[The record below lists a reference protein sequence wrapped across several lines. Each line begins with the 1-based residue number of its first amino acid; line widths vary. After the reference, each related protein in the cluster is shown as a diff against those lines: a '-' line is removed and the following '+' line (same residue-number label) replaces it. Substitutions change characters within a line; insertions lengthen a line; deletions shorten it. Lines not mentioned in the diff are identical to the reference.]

1 MGFHDPVLGDILKY
15 IAVGLT
21 LLSVALTLSAAEDL
35 PLVTTAGFKDCV
47 SSLEDKALAE
57 GISRSVVENE
67 LAKVKFDPRIIGY
80 DRAQPEFTQTFSGY
94 YHQRVTTSRIQR
106 GRELYSQYR
115 PLLKEITRQTG
126 VPGRY
131 IVAFWGMETDFGRY
145 FGKLPVL
152 DSLATL
158 ACDQRRSA
166 FFTQELIAALKILDR
181 GDVDAAQLKGSW
193 AGALGHVQFL
203 PSVYLRYAR
212 DADGDGRRDLWN
224 SVPDALTSAGFFLQ
238 GLRWNAGERWGREVT
253 LPQGFDYALANLK
266 NRQPLDY
273 WREKGVRT
281 APGGVLPDSKNEAA
295 LLVPAGHRGPA
306 FLVYPNFNVIMGW
319 NQSEFY
325 ALSVGILADEIIGA
339 GPLRRSPPHDLQ
351 RLTRKT
357 VMSLQEKL
365 QAAEYDP
372 GPLDGI
378 MGPSTRNAISN
389 FQQSQGW
396 IADGF
401 PHPEVLAA
409 FMLPVE

>member
-1 MGFHDPVLGDILKY
+1 LKY
-15 IAVGLT
+15 NFVAIT
-21 LLSVALTLSAAEDL
+21 LLLMVLTLSAAEDVAL
-35 PLVTTAGFKDCV
+35 ATPEEFKTCI

-57 GISRSVVENE
+57 GISRSVVESQ

-94 YHQRVTTSRIQR
+94 YYQRVTESRIQR
-106 GRELYSQYR
+106 GQKLYSQFL
-115 PLLKEITRQTG
+115 PLLTEITRQTG

-131 IVAFWGMETDFGRY
+131 IVAFWGMETNFGSY

-158 ACDQRRSA
+158 ACDHRRSA
-166 FFTQELIAALKILDR
+166 FFTGELISALKILDR
-181 GDVDAAQLKGSW
+181 GDISSDQLKGSW

-203 PSVYLRYAR
+203 PSVYLRYAH
-212 DADGDGRRDLWN
+212 DADNDGRRDLWN
-224 SVPDALTSAGFFLQ
+224 SIPDALTSAGFFLK
-238 GLRWNAGERWGREVT
+238 GLGWNAQERWGREVI
-253 LPQGFDYALANLK
+253 LPEGFDYSLANLK
-266 NRQPLDY
+266 SHQPLAY
-273 WREKGVRT
+273 WRDKDVRT
-281 APGGVLPDSKNEAA
+281 VFGGVLPDLKKGTS

-306 FLVYPNFNVIMGW
+306 FLVYPNFNVIMAW

-325 ALSVGILADEIIGA
+325 ALSIGILADKIIGA
-339 GPLRRSPPHDLQ
+339 GPLRQPPPKDLQ

-357 VMSLQEKL
+357 VMFLQEKL
-365 QAAEYDP
+365 QLAEYDP

-378 MGPSTRNAISN
+378 MGPSTRRAISG
-389 FQQSQGW
+389 FQKSKGW

>member
-1 MGFHDPVLGDILKY
+1 MKY
-15 IAVGLT
+15 IF
-21 LLSVALTLSAAEDL
+21 VAFMLLSAALNLSATEDL
-35 PLVTTAGFKDCV
+35 HLVTSDQFKACV
-47 SSLEDKALAE
+47 TSLEDKALAE
-57 GISRSVVENE
+57 GISRSVVENQ
-67 LAKVKFDPRIIGY
+67 LAKVKFDPRIIDY
-80 DRAQPEFTQTFSGY
+80 DRAQPEFTQTFSDY
-94 YHQRVTTSRIQR
+94 YYRRVDASRIKR
-106 GRELYSQYR
+106 GQEVYSQYQ

-131 IVAFWGMETDFGRY
+131 IVAFWGMETNFGRY

-158 ACDQRRSA
+158 ACDQRRSE
-166 FFTQELIAALKILDR
+166 FFTAELIAALKILDW
-181 GDVDAAQLKGSW
+181 GDVSADKLKGSW
-193 AGALGHVQFL
+193 AGALGHMQFL

-238 GLRWNAGERWGREVT
+238 GLGWNAEERWGREVI
-253 LPQGFDYALANLK
+253 LPQGFDYSLADLK

-273 WREKGVRT
+273 WQAKGVRT
-281 APGGVLPDSKNEAA
+281 IFGGSLPDLKKETV

-325 ALSVGILADEIIGA
+325 ALSVGILADKIISDR
-339 GPLRRSPPHDLQ
+339 PLHQPPPQNLH

-357 VMSLQEKL
+357 VMLLQEKL
-365 QAAEYDP
+365 QASGYDP

-378 MGPSTRNAISN
+378 MGPATRSAISG
-389 FQQSQGW
+389 FQKSQGW

-409 FMLPVE
+409 FMLSAEG

>member
-1 MGFHDPVLGDILKY
+1 LKY
-15 IAVGLT
+15 ISVVLT
-21 LLSVALTLSAAEDL
+21 LLLVALTLSAAEDL
-35 PLVTTAGFKDCV
+35 SLITTDEFNACV

-57 GISRSVVENE
+57 GISGSVVKNQ

-94 YHQRVTTSRIQR
+94 YYQRVTTSRIQR
-106 GRELYSQYR
+106 GQELYSQYR

-131 IVAFWGMETDFGRY
+131 IVAFWGMETNFGRY

-152 DSLATL
+152 DSLTTL

-166 FFTQELIAALKILDR
+166 FFTRELIAALKILDR
-181 GDVDAAQLKGSW
+181 GDVSADQLKGSW

-212 DADGDGRRDLWN
+212 DADDDGRRDLWN
-224 SVPDALTSAGFFLQ
+224 SIPDALTSAGFFLQ
-238 GLRWNAGERWGREVT
+238 GLKWNAEERWGREVI
-253 LPQGFDYALANLK
+253 LPKDFDYSLANLK
-266 NRQPLDY
+266 NRQSLDY
-273 WREKGVRT
+273 WRDKGVQT
-281 APGGVLPDSKNEAA
+281 VFGGVLPDLKKEAA
-295 LLVPAGHRGPA
+295 LLVPAGHMGPA
-306 FLVYPNFNVIMGW
+306 FLVYPNFNVIMAW

-325 ALSVGILADEIIGA
+325 ALSVGILADKITGA
-339 GPLRRSPPHDLQ
+339 GPLRRPPPQDLQ

-357 VMSLQEKL
+357 VMLLQEKL

-378 MGPSTRNAISN
+378 MGPSTRSAISN
-389 FQQSQGW
+389 YQKSQGW

-401 PHPEVLAA
+401 PHPEVLTS